1 MLRNRGIATTGGDPA
16 QKTGLREARLRAIVQ
31 RIKVGLCISPTEKT
45 TNRGWIGFRRALRR
59 QAAGRGRVAGE
70 FDDAEALAAIEEKIA
85 RRVSWDVAMS
95 TSGSSATQR
104 ALTLLDQPAPTR
116 EIPLRTV
123 ERLRADGHRLD
134 LRPALFDETRRPV
147 ANQREV
153 IADERAA

>member
-1 MLRNRGIATTGGDPA
+1 MVA
-16 QKTGLREARLRAIVQ
+16 
-31 RIKVGLCISPTEKT
+31 SP
-45 TNRGWIGFRRALRR
+45 
-59 QAAGRGRVAGE
+59 GRPK
-70 FDDAEALAAIEEKIA
+70 FHDAEALAAIEEKIA

-147 ANQREV
+147 ADQREV